1 MTGRSIHAIVKER
14 QEHRLEHRFMKA
26 EDSKEPW
33 VPMILNCGNSGTEE
47 FLAER

>member
-26 EDSKEPW
+26 EDSKGPW
-33 VPMILNCGNSGTEE
+33 VPEAAGVVKQPEV
-47 FLAER
+47 